1 MRKTAFMVV
10 AGAALIV
17 TTGCASNRNSNLSAP
32 DEFRV
37 VTKAPLV
44 IPPDF
49 NLRPPTSGQ
58 ALPAEVSGGTAT
70 SSVAFGSQL
79 GQNASAGERA
89 LVAAANANAVN
100 PIVRTQVDFEEARV
114 IRKSGGIS
122 DRIMFWRND
131 DGSQETG
138 DSATGGEGVTIER
151 GSGDRLKLPGT

>member
-1 MRKTAFMVV
+1 MTKTAFMMV

-17 TTGCASNRNSNLSAP
+17 TTGCASNANSNTRAP

-49 NLRPPTSGQ
+49 NLRPPASGQ
-58 ALPAEVSGGTAT
+58 ALPAEISGGTAT

-151 GSGDRLKLPGT
+151 GSGERLKLPGT